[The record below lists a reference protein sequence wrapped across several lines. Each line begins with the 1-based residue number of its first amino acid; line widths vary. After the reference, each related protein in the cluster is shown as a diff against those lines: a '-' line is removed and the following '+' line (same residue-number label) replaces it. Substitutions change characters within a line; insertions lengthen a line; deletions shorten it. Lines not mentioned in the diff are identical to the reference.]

1 MAKKNQY
8 FEGRVAVCDIPYT
21 NQAASTVTGGGV
33 YLPTGA
39 IVTGLSIMQTG
50 SASTIASIGPVTVG
64 IGAIT
69 LGSFAGSAA
78 PAQTLMSRPALATT
92 QGMYMS
98 TGGEIKMSVGTW
110 LTSNAAPGG
119 FTPTVY
125 VGYLA

>member
-8 FEGRVAVCDIPYT
+8 FEARVAVCDIPYT
-21 NQAASTVTGGGV
+21 NQAAQTTLGGGV

-39 IVTGLSIMQTG
+39 VVTGLSLMQTG
-50 SASTIASIGPVTVG
+50 SASTIASIGAVTIGV
-64 IGAIT
+64 GAIT
-69 LGSFAGSAA
+69 LGSLAGSAA

-92 QGMYMS
+92 QGMYLS
-98 TGGEIKMSVGTW
+98 TGGEIKMTVGSW
-110 LTSNAAPGG
+110 LTSNGTPGG